1 MKETK
6 ETFSVSILASQAQCN
21 IETVRYY
28 ENENLMP
35 LPPRTP
41 GGHRQYSKD
50 HLKRLYFIRRCR
62 ELGFP
67 IEQVRQM
74 LRIIDE
80 PSHTC
85 EEVKD
90 LARLQ
95 ILVVQEK
102 LDDLNRLKKALGE
115 MFSQCSGGGYKIDHC
130 PIIQALYRDSC

>member
-1 MKETK
+1 MKEAK
-6 ETFSVSILASQAQCN
+6 KTFSVGTLASRAQCN

-35 LPPRTP
+35 PPPRTT
-41 GGHRQYSKD
+41 GGHRQYSKK

-67 IEQVRQM
+67 IDQVRQM

-85 EEVKD
+85 EEVKN

-95 ILVVQEK
+95 IRVVQEK

-115 MFSQCSGGGYKIDHC
+115 MFSQCSGGGYTIDHC